1 MSRQTFLTALG
12 LAALSIGALAA
23 FAPTVLLEDVKRTSA
38 SPDAIV
44 MARTVGALLL
54 CVGGLNLWV
63 RRLPDSAALRAILGL
78 DLAVQL
84 LLLPIDPWAWW
95 TGVYTGLGSFVPN
108 TILHLVVGTG
118 LVVLLRRPAEV
129 TPAST

>member
-1 MSRQTFLTALG
+1 MSRQTVLTALG
-12 LAALSIGALAA
+12 LAALSIGAVAA
-23 FAPTVLLEDVKRTSA
+23 FAPTVLLEDIKRTSA

-54 CVGGLNLWV
+54 CIGGLNLWV
-63 RRLPDSAALRAILGL
+63 RRLPDSPAVRAILGL

-95 TGVYTGLGSFVPN
+95 TGVYTGYGSFVPN
-108 TILHLVVGTG
+108 TLLHLVVAAA
-118 LVVLLRRPAEV
+118 LVVSLRRHAGGP
-129 TPAST
+129 